1 MYFKEQR
8 GRQREKTASSQT
20 CQDQI
25 PIYDPAPFNLSY
37 PQAKGRLS
45 VFLSGKHSI
54 NNADYMRKATDKAF
68 YYPTW
73 GPCDFL
79 YGESI
84 LVHHFKH
91 CSLALVTS

>member
-1 MYFKEQR
+1 ME
-8 GRQREKTASSQT
+8 EKSKFSSQSRPNPT
-20 CQDQI
+20 YN
-25 PIYDPAPFNLSY
+25 PETFNLSY
-37 PQAKGRLS
+37 PLGQRES
-45 VFLSGKHSI
+45 VFLSEKHSI
-54 NNADYMRKATDKAF
+54 NNADYMRKAADKAF

-91 CSLALVTS
+91 CSLALATS